1 MSLQVKLSVRSQG
14 AGEPGSML
22 QQDIYLLLHSGCVWV
37 TKEVDVSWPWCW
49 LRNVSYYYGWPQKSW
64 VCGVA
69 TLLARNHNTKKHSQT
84 TCHLCLFNK
93 VGEIFTSGSFIS
105 QEDAYQK

>member
-49 LRNVSYYYGWPQKSW
+49 LRNVSYYYGWPQK
-64 VCGVA
+64 VLGV
-69 TLLARNHNTKKHSQT
+69 RSCNTSCKEPQH
-84 TCHLCLFNK
+84 
-93 VGEIFTSGSFIS
+93 
-105 QEDAYQK
+105 

>member
-22 QQDIYLLLHSGCVWV
+22 QQDIYLLLHSRCVWV

-69 TLLARNHNTKKHSQT
+69 TLLARNHNTKKHIRRPPAICACST
-84 TCHLCLFNK
+84 R
-93 VGEIFTSGSFIS
+93 
-105 QEDAYQK
+105 